1 MCYLYNYAYVEVKQ
15 FLSFFYTSSIQ
26 IVPNPI
32 GLVNFLVSRDLFK
45 DIIESPDKVNYLYE
59 NF

>member
-1 MCYLYNYAYVEVKQ
+1 MHMLKLNNVYPL
-15 FLSFFYTSSIQ
+15 FISSVQ
-26 IVPNPI
+26 IVPIPI

-45 DIIESPDKVNYLYE
+45 DIIDKVNYLYE